1 VTGGLVLLAVWWLA
15 VGVGCGPGSP
25 DAPGIPTATTSGPV
39 EDQRGVIPASPPA
52 IVPSAS
58 TSSLPTPPPE
68 QKLVVPEWIAAALKS
83 PDVQVRLL
91 ALDRWV
97 QQGQTG
103 AVDPLMVALNDPDER
118 VRTRALQL
126 IEQDWVRGQAKK

>member
-1 VTGGLVLLAVWWLA
+1 MRLMLLAVWWL
-15 VGVGCGPGSP
+15 VGGVGCGPSTP
-25 DAPGIPTATTSGPV
+25 DAPGMPTATTCGRM
-39 EDQRGVIPASPPA
+39 EDQCGVIPASPPDV
-52 IVPSAS
+52 VPSAS
-58 TSSLPTPPPE
+58 TPSLPAPPPE
-68 QKLVVPEWIAAALKS
+68 LQLVVPEWIATALHS
-83 PDVQVRLL
+83 PDPQVRLQ

-103 AVDPLMVALNDPDER
+103 AFDPLMVALNDADER